1 MLSNPLGLGID
12 LGTSGLRLAVVDA
25 TGQLQ
30 AECSADYPTRFEDPL
45 GWREGLIAL
54 CGQLPEEL
62 RAAVAAIAID
72 GTSGTVLLC
81 RPDGALGPAP
91 LARALPYHQ
100 ACPEQAAGAAAL
112 VGVEAAQTPAAS
124 ASGSLAR
131 ALLLLELSCTCG
143 EPGPWWLRHQADWL
157 MGWLLGDWSWGEEG
171 NNLRLGWDQVTSVW
185 LGDLTQ
191 QP

>member
-1 MLSNPLGLGID
+1 MALLGID

-25 TGQLQ
+25 NGRLQ

-54 CGQLPEEL
+54 CGQLPDEL

-91 LARALPYHQ
+91 LAQALPYHQ
-100 ACPEQAAGAAAL
+100 ACPEQAAAAAAL
-112 VGVEAAQTPAAS
+112 VGVEATQTPAAS

-131 ALLLLELSCTCG
+131 ALLLLELACTCG
-143 EPGPWWLRHQADWL
+143 EPGPWWLRQRGRATPSPNMAKH
-157 MGWLLGDWSWGEEG
+157 
-171 NNLRLGWDQVTSVW
+171 R
-185 LGDLTQ
+185 
-191 QP
+191 